1 MILLYCEPLSGVSM
15 SSRSLVN
22 MDSLWHLLDLEQVNK
37 NPSSKLS
44 TTEHTSKHK
53 WQNRESPFHSFSE

>member
-1 MILLYCEPLSGVSM
+1 MILLYCQPLSGVSM

-22 MDSLWHLLDLEQVNK
+22 MDSLDLEQVNK

-44 TTEHTSKHK
+44 TTEHTSNLRGKIENLHFTHFLNK
-53 WQNRESPFHSFSE
+53 TYI